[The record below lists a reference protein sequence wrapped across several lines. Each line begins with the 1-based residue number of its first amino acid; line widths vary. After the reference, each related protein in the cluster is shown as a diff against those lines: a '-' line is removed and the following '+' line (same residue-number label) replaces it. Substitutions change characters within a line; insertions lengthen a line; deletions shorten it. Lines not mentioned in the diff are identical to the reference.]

1 MADQNS
7 KGEDFVQKAEK
18 KLSGWGIFGSKYD
31 DAADLYEKAC
41 NCFKLAKNCT
51 SFAFFLSIP
60 SLPIWIRMFY
70 RIFMFLESKHEA
82 ASSYVDAANCYK
94 KISIQDAT
102 ESLNQAVNI
111 FLEIGRLNMAAR
123 YCKDLGELYEQ
134 EQNPEKAIEY
144 FERAADLFQSEEVT
158 TSANQCNQKVAQLAA
173 QLEQEASVGGSGEA
187 SSNSGAAIPSVAST
201 TSGTSD
207 SKRLAVNAPGNRSDP
222 GWKHGIAVDENP
234 KKVQCKYCQKVINGG
249 IYRLKHHLAGTQKDV
264 GACKAVSDDVRKE
277 MWKIV
282 SSLQENLIKR
292 AKEIEGRSSD
302 SSPLGQYEDEEVE
315 GAKRQR
321 REIAK
326 NPADLFKKRDN
337 AANYKA
343 AGEMLMGKR
352 KRLYWTPCA
361 AHCIDLMLEDFEKKI
376 PIHKETIAR
385 GKKITTY
392 IYSRTALISLLH
404 HFTKEKD
411 LIRPATTRFATSY
424 LTLGCLNDNKGALI
438 RMFTSKEWKSSQFA
452 KTKDGKVIENVV
464 MDKDFWKSI
473 ITCLRSAYPLIKV
486 LRLVDSDEKPA
497 MGFIYEE
504 MDRAKEKIQAAFNGI
519 KKRYPK
525 AIEIYEAI
533 AKHSINNNLLKYSV
547 KGILLNAGICQL
559 CKGDVVAITN
569 ALERYQE
576 IDPTFSGSREC
587 KLLSALADSMDEED
601 VGKFTEALH
610 EYDSMTRLD
619 AWKTTLL
626 LRVKN
631 AIKQKEEEED
641 DLT

>member
-41 NCFKLAKNCT
+41 NCFKLAKNWDRAGSVYIKLAICH
-51 SFAFFLSIP
+51 LK
-60 SLPIWIRMFY
+60 
-70 RIFMFLESKHEA
+70 LESKHEA

-123 YCKDLGELYEQ
+123 YCKELGELYEQ

-173 QLEQEASVGGSGEA
+173 QLEQ
-187 SSNSGAAIPSVAST
+187 
-201 TSGTSD
+201 
-207 SKRLAVNAPGNRSDP
+207 
-222 GWKHGIAVDENP
+222 
-234 KKVQCKYCQKVINGG
+234 
-249 IYRLKHHLAGTQKDV
+249 
-264 GACKAVSDDVRKE
+264 
-277 MWKIV
+277 
-282 SSLQENLIKR
+282 
-292 AKEIEGRSSD
+292 
-302 SSPLGQYEDEEVE
+302 
-315 GAKRQR
+315 
-321 REIAK
+321 
-326 NPADLFKKRDN
+326 
-337 AANYKA
+337 
-343 AGEMLMGKR
+343 
-352 KRLYWTPCA
+352 
-361 AHCIDLMLEDFEKKI
+361 
-376 PIHKETIAR
+376 
-385 GKKITTY
+385 
-392 IYSRTALISLLH
+392 
-404 HFTKEKD
+404 
-411 LIRPATTRFATSY
+411 
-424 LTLGCLNDNKGALI
+424 
-438 RMFTSKEWKSSQFA
+438 
-452 KTKDGKVIENVV
+452 
-464 MDKDFWKSI
+464 
-473 ITCLRSAYPLIKV
+473 
-486 LRLVDSDEKPA
+486 
-497 MGFIYEE
+497 
-504 MDRAKEKIQAAFNGI
+504 
-519 KKRYPK
+519 YPK